1 MTPPP
6 LFIVVDRHPLLT
18 LRTGPQRLGKGHPHL
33 DLPLLGFEGYA
44 LHPPRGYQSQNLL
57 I

>member
-6 LFIVVDRHPLLT
+6 LFIVVNLHALLT
-18 LRTGPQRLGKGHPHL
+18 LRTSPKRLGKGDPHL
-33 DLPLLGFEGYA
+33 DLPLLGFESYA
-44 LHPPRGYQSQNLL
+44 LHLPRGYQPQNLL